1 MAKHSAVHPL
11 THEAQTYWYPRCVLR
26 TTLYIELARCP
37 SPHLNLAIQS
47 STCLSHSVRTCPFS
61 ILQCVLSAHDI
72 MTDWRMQLNN
82 YLQSNGGAR
91 LLTWEVYQSGPQ
103 HQPSWTAIAYS
114 QYRLIWCYGIRV
126 LICICPV
133 PVRGVEY
140 GRSSGSSQNAVKEE
154 AARQTLAAL
163 YADRGAGR

>member
-1 MAKHSAVHPL
+1 MSESFH
-11 THEAQTYWYPRCVLR
+11 
-26 TTLYIELARCP
+26 
-37 SPHLNLAIQS
+37 
-47 STCLSHSVRTCPFS
+47 
-61 ILQCVLSAHDI
+61 
-72 MTDWRMQLNN
+72 WRMQLNN

-103 HQPSWTAIAYS
+103 HQPSWTAIAY
-114 QYRLIWCYGIRV
+114 I
-126 LICICPV
+126 
-133 PVRGVEY
+133 RGVEY